1 MAAVKPN
8 VVWLEGVLDFFN
20 APFPHEP
27 GDPRGIGF
35 GVGRQVIALY
45 LVEMLLKYALDSYGV
60 PHGKKHNLHQLFMN
74 LPRPTRRAVERRY
87 AQLLRSAVARTW
99 DVCRTVESFLGYLG
113 DNPITDTR
121 YFWEN
126 DRECGDDRGSL
137 LILNHTILRQLVY
150 AIFIELHNY
159 PTKPI
164 VERYDTKFESLD
176 ESFQQSDDEPP
187 QSRRVTL
194 MPGGPIPPAIPGR

>member
-1 MAAVKPN
+1 MKPN

-20 APFPHEP
+20 APFPH
-27 GDPRGIGF
+27 DPRDPRAIGF
-35 GVGRQVIALY
+35 SVGRQVIALY

-60 PHGKKHNLHQLFMN
+60 PHGKKHDLHQLFMN

-87 AQLLRSAVARTW
+87 AQLLRSAIPRTW
-99 DVCRTVESFLGYLG
+99 DVCRTVESFLDYLG

-126 DRECGDDRGSL
+126 DRECGDHRGSV
-137 LILNHTILRQLVY
+137 LIMQHTILRQLVY

-159 PTKPI
+159 PTKSI
-164 VERYDTKFESLD
+164 VDRYETEFESLD
-176 ESFQQSDDEPP
+176 ESFRENNDEPRE
-187 QSRRVTL
+187 QRRVTRTL
-194 MPGGPIPPAIPGR
+194 GSPLPPALTRR